1 MSPEQNCLFF
11 QDRPLVSRLTYD
23 LLVINTPVRH
33 LTGFL
38 TVDAN
43 KSKLR
48 IGRVLVRQVDGVRQ
62 IDTD

>member
-43 KSKLR
+43 K
-48 IGRVLVRQVDGVRQ
+48 
-62 IDTD
+62 